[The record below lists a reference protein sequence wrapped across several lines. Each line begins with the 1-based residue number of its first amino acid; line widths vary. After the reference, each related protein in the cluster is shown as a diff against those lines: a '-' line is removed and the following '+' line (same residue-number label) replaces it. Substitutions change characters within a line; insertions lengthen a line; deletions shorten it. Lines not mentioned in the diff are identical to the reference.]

1 MKGNLASLWFQTAC
15 KNHDICYSLQ
25 KLSQYDCDFQLFLN
39 MEYSCKYTA
48 NKFLYSICMSSRNI
62 LYTSVRYFGIY
73 SYKESSE
80 NCRKVNTHNLPIVTL

>member
-48 NKFLYSICMSSRNI
+48 NKFPLMIKIIM
-62 LYTSVRYFGIY
+62 
-73 SYKESSE
+73 YK
-80 NCRKVNTHNLPIVTL
+80 PAIIDG